1 MEATK
6 PDLSRGAEAV
16 LVKRAAGGDRGA
28 FDALYRAHQ
37 PQVYGVIA
45 RRLDDRDLVD
55 DLVQMTF
62 LKAFGSLK
70 SFRGEAAFST
80 WLTQI
85 ALNVHRSH
93 LRSQRVRRRWVL
105 AAEDPEDL
113 VRFPVDRPDG
123 PDRVVQKRQHR
134 ELVRRGIRTLPE
146 RYRKAVWLRYV
157 KERSY
162 EEIVQALHVPMGT
175 VKTWLCRARRQLK
188 GEFRRMGLE
197 AG

>member
-1 MEATK
+1 MVTNIEAKTAES
-6 PDLSRGAEAV
+6 DLIRD
-16 LVKRAAGGDRGA
+16 AADGNREA
-28 FDALYRAHQ
+28 FDTLYRKHH
-37 PQVYGVIA
+37 PQVYGVIS
-45 RRLDDRDLVD
+45 RRMDDRDLVD
-55 DLVQMTF
+55 DLVQITF
-62 LKAFGSLK
+62 LKAFRSLHA
-70 SFRGEAAFST
+70 FRGEAAFST

-105 AAEDPEDL
+105 ESENPEDL
-113 VRFPVDRPDG
+113 VRYPRESPDS
-123 PDRVVQKRQHR
+123 PYCVLQRRQNR
-134 ELVRRGIRTLPE
+134 DLVRQGIQTLPE

-157 KERSY
+157 KDRSY
-162 EEIVQALHVPMGT
+162 EEIMNALQVPMGT

>member
-1 MEATK
+1 MVMNTEVKTAESDLIREAA
-6 PDLSRGAEAV
+6 DGNRE
-16 LVKRAAGGDRGA
+16 A
-28 FDALYRAHQ
+28 FDTLYRKHH

-45 RRLDDRDLVD
+45 KRMDDRDLVE
-55 DLVQMTF
+55 DLVQITF
-62 LKAFGSLK
+62 LKAFRSLHA
-70 SFRGEAAFST
+70 FRGEAAFST

-105 AAEDPEDL
+105 ESENPEDL
-113 VRFPVDRPDG
+113 IRYPRESPDS
-123 PDRVVQKRQHR
+123 PYYVLQRRQNR
-134 ELVRRGIRTLPE
+134 DLVRQGIQTLPE

-157 KERSY
+157 KDRSY
-162 EEIVQALHVPMGT
+162 EEIMNALQVPMGT